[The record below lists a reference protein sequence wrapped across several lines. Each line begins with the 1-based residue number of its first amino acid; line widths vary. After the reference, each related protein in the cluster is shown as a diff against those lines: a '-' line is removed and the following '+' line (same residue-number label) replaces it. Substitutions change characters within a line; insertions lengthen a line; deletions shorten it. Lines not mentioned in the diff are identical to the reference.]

1 MKNLVCFSL
10 FVAVLVVFKIQHAE
24 SRMTMLQ
31 IINTM
36 KPLGK
41 TCAAKTGLTK
51 EMQDGQHEGNF
62 PDDETLHCYL
72 SCLLKMAK
80 VADKTGKLNI
90 DAMIKQ
96 IDILMPEELI
106 DRAKTACNAC
116 ADLVTGTEGCRPSWE
131 FMKCWYEKEPETF
144 FYSENFIKMIQEND
158 EHGMSIAAKCFA
170 ACALSHVGLMKDGK
184 MHVNQIE
191 DKLSSMIDTIRLCAD
206 EANENTNECVVVG
219 KFGECLKENDL

>member
-1 MKNLVCFSL
+1 MKNIVCFSL
-10 FVAVLVVFKIQHAE
+10 SVAILVVFNIQHAE
-24 SRMTMLQ
+24 SRMTMPQ

-72 SCLLKMAK
+72 ACLLKMAK

-90 DAMIKQ
+90 DSMIKQ
-96 IDILMPEELI
+96 IDMLMPEDLI
-106 DRAKTACNAC
+106 DRAKTACNTC

-131 FMKCWYEKEPETF
+131 FMKCWYEKEPELYF
-144 FYSENFIKMIQEND
+144 FP
-158 EHGMSIAAKCFA
+158 
-170 ACALSHVGLMKDGK
+170 
-184 MHVNQIE
+184 
-191 DKLSSMIDTIRLCAD
+191 
-206 EANENTNECVVVG
+206 
-219 KFGECLKENDL
+219 